1 MLRGKVALVTGASRG
16 IGREVALTLSSHG
29 CTVII
34 NYNGSKEKAEKLL
47 DEIKINQNK
56 GIIYQ
61 ADVSDFE
68 AVKQMVS
75 DIRDEFGRIDI
86 LVNNAGITRDNLIL
100 RMKEEEFDDVVNI
113 NLKGVFNCVRHVSPL
128 MLKQRQGRII
138 NISSVVGI
146 RGNAGQSNYSASK
159 AGVIG
164 LTKSLAKEMGLRG
177 ITVNA
182 VAPGYINTDMT
193 EDLKQQW
200 KDQIKEQVPLK
211 RFGEAS
217 DVANAVAFLASD
229 YSSYITGQTIQVDGG
244 LGI

>member
-16 IGREVALTLSSHG
+16 IGREVALTLSSYG

-34 NYNGSKEKAEKLL
+34 NYNGSKERAEEVEE
-47 DEIKINQNK
+47 EIKSKQGNA
-56 GIIYQ
+56 IIYQ

-68 AVKQMVS
+68 GVKKMVA
-75 DIRDEFGRIDI
+75 DIKDEFGKIDI
-86 LVNNAGITRDNLIL
+86 LVNNAGITKDNLIL
-100 RMKEEEFDDVVNI
+100 RMTEDEFDRVIDI
-113 NLKGVFNCVRHVSPL
+113 NLKGAFNLVRHVSSL
-128 MLKQRQGRII
+128 MIKQRNGRII

-146 RGNAGQSNYSASK
+146 RGNAGQINYSASK

-164 LTKSLAKEMGLRG
+164 LTKSLAKELGTRG
-177 ITVNA
+177 VTVNA

-193 EDLKQQW
+193 QEIKEGW
-200 KDQIKEQVPLK
+200 KEQIKELVPLK

-217 DVANAVAFLASD
+217 DVAHAVAFLASD